1 MGNLF
6 WNDITYIQEQLAK
19 AMGIPKSYL
28 GYNDYSDTI
37 ESEEDFENKRIEY
50 YGA

>member
-6 WNDITYIQEQLAK
+6 LDDIVYLQEQIAK
-19 AMGIPKSYL
+19 ATGIPKSYL
-28 GYNDYSDTI
+28 GYTDI
-37 ESEEDFENKRIEY
+37 IIIGESEEDFESKRIEY